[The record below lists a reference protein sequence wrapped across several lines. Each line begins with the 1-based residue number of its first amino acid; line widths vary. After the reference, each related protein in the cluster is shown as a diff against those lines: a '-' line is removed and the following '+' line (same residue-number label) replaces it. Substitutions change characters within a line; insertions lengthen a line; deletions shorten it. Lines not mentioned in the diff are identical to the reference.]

1 MKSESLTALT
11 VISLFATVI
20 NTKLVRVTALG
31 LLLLTLVG
39 CEGIAISRAHAQSSL
54 ALSATYQFRSQGFVA
69 DGQPFFESGFA
80 HFFPDGTK
88 CVTSTMHIL
97 NQPAKNID
105 TCQAGTMGTY
115 SCSGNVCN
123 GVSGNGDSSVMY
135 VSNDQAL
142 IEIVGT
148 NSDGTTWQA
157 ELHKQP

>member
-1 MKSESLTALT
+1 MKSESLTRSIPT
-11 VISLFATVI
+11 PFAAAIIT
-20 NTKLVRVTALG
+20 TAARILAIG
-31 LLLLTLVG
+31 FLLLTLIG

-54 ALSATYQFRSQGFVA
+54 VLSANYQFRSQGFVA
-69 DGQPFFESGFA
+69 DGQPFFEAGLA

-88 CVTSTMHIL
+88 CVNSTMHIL

-105 TCQAGTMGTY
+105 TCQSGTMGTY
-115 SCSGNVCN
+115 SCLANVCN

-135 VSNDQAL
+135 VSNDQSL

-157 ELHKQP
+157 ELHKQ

>member
-1 MKSESLTALT
+1 MKSKSLIAFT
-11 VISLFATVI
+11 VVSLFAIAT
-20 NTKLVRVTALG
+20 NTKAVRITALG
-31 LLLLTLVG
+31 LLLLTLIG
-39 CEGIAISRAHAQSSL
+39 CGGIAISRAHAQSPL

-80 HFFPDGTK
+80 YFFPDGSK
-88 CVTSTMHIL
+88 CVNSTIHIL

-115 SCSGNVCN
+115 SCSGNVCTGASG
-123 GVSGNGDSSVMY
+123 GVDSSVMY
-135 VSNDQAL
+135 VSSDQAL

-157 ELHKQP
+157 ELHKQ

>member
-1 MKSESLTALT
+1 MKSKALTAFT
-11 VISLFATVI
+11 VVALFATAT
-20 NTKLVRVTALG
+20 NTKPFRIAALAF
-31 LLLLTLVG
+31 LLLTLIG

-54 ALSATYQFRSQGFVA
+54 VLSATYQFRSQGFVA
-69 DGQPFFESGFA
+69 DGQPFFEAGFA

-88 CVTSTMHIL
+88 CVNSTMHIL

-105 TCQAGTMGTY
+105 TCQSGTMGTY
-115 SCSGNVCN
+115 SCLANVCN

-135 VSNDQAL
+135 VSNDQSL

-157 ELHKQP
+157 ELHKQ